1 MKEQRAHSLY
11 RLSDARLLR
20 EQAYV
25 NGRWTAADD
34 LSVVEVRD
42 PADGDLIGTVPDMG
56 PRETRAAI
64 EAAAEAFQSWRR
76 TAPEERTKILR
87 AWAAGMRAAAEDLA
101 VLMVLEQGKPL
112 KEAQGEIAYAASFL
126 EWFAERTYEVG
137 RTIERPAM
145 PGRETRVRREPL
157 GVVAAITPWNF
168 PSAMITRKAAAALA
182 AGCTV
187 VVRPAELTPFSATA
201 LAELGER
208 AGLPPGVFNVVTG
221 MPHGMIGE
229 LTSNPTVRAISFTGS
244 SEIGAK
250 LLSWSAPTVK
260 KACME
265 LGGHAPFL
273 VFEDADLEMAADLA
287 VAAKFQTTGQD
298 CLAVNRFLVH
308 HAIYEPFLE
317 RFAEKA
323 AALVVGPGLTPGV
336 EQGPLMNARALTKV
350 DGHVRDAVRRGARVM
365 TGGGPHPLGGLFY
378 QPTVLA
384 DAHRDMLIWY
394 EETFGPAAAV
404 MPFKDEAAA
413 IAEANDSAYGL
424 AAYVVTNDR
433 DRADRVAD
441 ALDCGM
447 VGVNCA
453 SITGASIPFGG
464 TKRSGLGR
472 EGGTVGLEEYT
483 ELKYVCSRS

>member
-1 MKEQRAHSLY
+1 MREERAASLS
-11 RLSDARLLR
+11 RLSDVRLLR
-20 EQAYV
+20 ELAYV

-64 EAAAEAFQSWRR
+64 EAAHDAFTRWRR
-76 TAPEERTKILR
+76 TTPEQRTLILR
-87 AWAAGMRAAAEDLA
+87 DWAAEMRANAEDLA

-112 KEAQGEIAYAASFL
+112 KEARGEIAYAASFI
-126 EWFAERTYEVG
+126 EWFAEATEEVG
-137 RTIERPAM
+137 PTIETPRL
-145 PGRETRVRREPL
+145 PGRSTRVRREPV

-168 PSAMITRKAAAALA
+168 PSAMITRKAAAAIA

-201 LAELGER
+201 LAELAER

-221 MPHGMIGE
+221 LPHGMIGE
-229 LTSNPTVRAISFTGS
+229 LTSNPLVRALSFTGS
-244 SEIGAK
+244 TEIGAK
-250 LLSWSAPTVK
+250 LLSWSAPTIK
-260 KACME
+260 RTSLE

-273 VFEDADLEMAADLA
+273 VFEDAEVDKAADLA

-308 HAIYEPFLE
+308 RSLYEPFLT

-323 AALVVGPGLTPGV
+323 AALIVGPGLTDGV
-336 EQGPLMNARALTKV
+336 DLGPLMNARALTKV
-350 DGHVRDAVRRGARVM
+350 DGHVRDAIGRGARVM
-365 TGGGPHPLGGLFY
+365 TGGAPHPLGGLYY

-384 DAHRDMLIWY
+384 DAHRDMLIWN
-394 EETFGPAAAV
+394 EETFGPVAAV
-404 MPFKDEAAA
+404 MPFDDEEEAL
-413 IAEANDSAYGL
+413 AEANASEYGL
-424 AAYVVTNDR
+424 AAYVVTEDKA
-433 DRADRVAD
+433 RAERVAN
-441 ALDCGM
+441 ALECGM

-453 SITGASIPFGG
+453 AITGAPIPFGG
-464 TKRSGLGR
+464 VKRSGLGR
-472 EGGTVGLEEYT
+472 EGGRAGIKEFT
-483 ELKYVCSRS
+483 ELKYVCVGN